1 MIVDIKMSME
11 MSYIYTGIAI
21 ALGIVAHGYLIR
33 DTVFRVAKHFT
44 L

>member
-1 MIVDIKMSME
+1 MSIE
-11 MSYIYTGIAI
+11 FAYVLTGVAI
-21 ALGIVAHGYLIR
+21 ACGIVAHGCLLR